1 MSVMHLNE
9 KLHALIEQQLNVH
22 VETTIMKRGWQ
33 YYMEGKVNS
42 ANEGSQDHLYGVVQ
56 GSDLYA
62 VILDA
67 GNLRYSSCT
76 CPYTGFCKHMAA
88 VYFQYCSQQEGGHT
102 LAERSYFRLLGLSS
116 ASALLKNKPAET
128 EMPQAAPI
136 PSPPRDPGELA
147 SAPEW
152 LDWMEA
158 THGEVWRKC
167 RHSLHALQP
176 LLSSLKGLS
185 KDWEKPMQR
194 LHWSTAIIF
203 VLEQAERAI
212 NTVDSFSRYYH
223 EMSFLRMA
231 EPWVDH
237 LYTLV
242 SELAPAAME
251 PKEEAW
257 ADALITRVKQ
267 WASGTERQLFD
278 WEYMYL
284 AFCEK
289 LAENRGWFEGEL
301 AAMVRQVNTEE
312 PESVNLAFLH
322 TAIGIM
328 YFLDQQDKQ
337 AIEHFSMAT
346 FERAQK
352 VMYPCAAQRMEEGKW
367 ELVEQWMSFLFERV
381 NKVKNGRS
389 VGPFVTLCRRADLD
403 RPEIPT
409 WTDYMTQLL
418 PHSYSELSDHWL
430 DQKRYDEWA
439 DLQML
444 VGARP
449 EDVGAHAL
457 REIAKLAPR
466 ALMPM
471 YHQSVEAS
479 IQTRNRQG
487 YRVAVKQLKKL
498 ERLYKADKDPGRWDQ
513 YIDALVRKH
522 QRLRAFQEELWKGK
536 IVT

>member
-1 MSVMHLNE
+1 MSLMHLNE

-42 ANEGSQDHLYGVVQ
+42 ANEGSHDHLYGVVQ

-67 GNLRYSSCT
+67 SNLRYSSCT

-88 VYFQYCSQQEGGHT
+88 VYFQYCSQQEGGHS

-116 ASALLKNKPAET
+116 ASSLLNTSQAVKVD
-128 EMPQAAPI
+128 PQPQLPVA
-136 PSPPRDPGELA
+136 PRDPGTLA
-147 SAPEW
+147 TAEEW
-152 LDWMEA
+152 LIWMEE

-194 LHWSTAIIF
+194 LHWSTAILF

-223 EMSFLRMA
+223 EMSFIRMA
-231 EPWVDH
+231 EPWVEH
-237 LYTLV
+237 LYTLI
-242 SELAPAAME
+242 SELTPAAME

-257 ADALITRVKQ
+257 ADALIAHVKI
-267 WASGTERQLFD
+267 WASSTERQLFD
-278 WEYMYL
+278 WEYIYL

-289 LAENRGWFEGEL
+289 LSENRGWFEREL
-301 AAMVRQVNTEE
+301 ASMVELSKAEEADGVNK
-312 PESVNLAFLH
+312 AFLH

-328 YFLDQQDKQ
+328 YFFDRKDEH
-337 AIEHFSMAT
+337 AIHHFALTS
-346 FERAQK
+346 FERSQK

-367 ELVEQWMSFLFERV
+367 DLVLNWMSFLFERV

-389 VGPFVTLCRRADLD
+389 VGPFLTLCRRADLD
-403 RPEIPT
+403 RPDLQV

-430 DQKRYDEWA
+430 DQKRYEEWA

-444 VGARP
+444 VGSRP
-449 EDVGAHAL
+449 EDVGASAL

-466 ALMPM
+466 ALMPL

-487 YRVAVKQLKKL
+487 YRIAVKQLKKL
-498 ERLYKADKDPGRWDQ
+498 ERLYKADKDVSRWDQ
-513 YIDALVRKH
+513 YIAGLVRKH

>member
-9 KLHALIEQQLNVH
+9 KLHALMEQQLNVH

-42 ANEGSQDHLYGVVQ
+42 ANEGSQDHLYGVVK

-76 CPYTGFCKHMAA
+76 CPYSGFCKHMAA

-116 ASALLKNKPAET
+116 ASTFVKNKPSVQEA
-128 EMPQAAPI
+128 PQPEAVPVI
-136 PSPPRDPGELA
+136 LRDPGE
-147 SAPEW
+147 SATAQDW
-152 LDWMEA
+152 FAWMEA
-158 THGEVWRKC
+158 THGETWRKC

-203 VLEQAERAI
+203 VLEQAEQAI

-223 EMSFLRMA
+223 EMSFIRMA
-231 EPWVDH
+231 EPWVEH

-242 SELAPAAME
+242 SELTPAEME
-251 PKEEAW
+251 PREESW
-257 ADALITRVKQ
+257 ADALISHVKL
-267 WASGTERQLFD
+267 WASSTERQLFD

-289 LAENRGWFEGEL
+289 LAENRSWFEGEL
-301 AAMVRQVNTEE
+301 SAMVQQSKEE
-312 PESVNLAFLH
+312 APESVNKAFLH

-328 YFLDQQDKQ
+328 YFLDRQDKE
-337 AIEHFSMAT
+337 AIEHFSLTA
-346 FERAQK
+346 FERSQK
-352 VMYPCAAQRMEEGKW
+352 VMYPCAAQRMEEGRW
-367 ELVEQWMSFLFERV
+367 ELVAEWMSFLFERV
-381 NKVKNGRS
+381 NKGKNGRS

-403 RPEIPT
+403 RPDMPVWSE
-409 WTDYMTQLL
+409 YMTQLL

-430 DQKRYDEWA
+430 DQKRYEEWA

-444 VGARP
+444 VGSRP

-466 ALMPM
+466 ALMPL

-498 ERLYKADKDPGRWDQ
+498 EKLYKADKDAARWEQ
-513 YIDALVRKH
+513 YIGGLVHKH